1 MKNRKLNLD
10 ELQVESF
17 VTSFDAYQDGTV
29 RGGAIIQKEAQTTI
43 QPEDTPIWKSGGL
56 STPQLTPARE
66 TFADADTRGCP
77 IGGLT
82 KTSPTLPKL

>member
-1 MKNRKLNLD
+1 MNKRKLNLD

-29 RGGAIIQKEAQTTI
+29 RGGVIIQKEAQTTI
-43 QPEDTPIWKSGGL
+43 QPKDTPIWTSADL
-56 STPQLTPARE
+56 STPQLTPTRE
-66 TFADADTRGCP
+66 TFAEEDTGGCQ
-77 IGGLT
+77 IGDLT

>member
-29 RGGAIIQKEAQTTI
+29 KGGALIQKKNETTI
-43 QPEDTPIWKSGGL
+43 YSKDTPIWTSGSL
-56 STPQLTPARE
+56 STPQVTPTRE
-66 TFADADTRGCP
+66 TFAEADTGGCQV
-77 IGGLT
+77 GDLT